1 MFRSKSHKK
10 DSVSRSESSSFS
22 SSITTSSGS
31 PDRSKGATTPTTV
44 LPTQPL
50 TRSDLEALLRRITN
64 DETEVKLMLDEVEAD
79 GDVDGIMTE
88 FGEEEMRGA
97 FEFFDSD
104 GDGMITADELFQV
117 FKVINGDDGCT
128 LEECKRMIANVDL
141 NGDGFGFAA
150 VLAVL
155 VTGASQSRQHESRK
169 PPTKSLFD
177 VGSRRISIVTVNT
190 KEYHSDVLA
199 IITRIMRRTL

>member
-1 MFRSKSHKK
+1 MKLSAKINPKNIFRSKSHKK

-22 SSITTSSGS
+22 SSITTSSAS
-31 PDRSKGATTPTTV
+31 PERSKGATTPTTV

-64 DETEVKLMLDEVEAD
+64 DETEVKLMLDEAEIN
-79 GDVDGIMTE
+79 GEVDGIMTE

-97 FEFFDSD
+97 FDFFDSD
-104 GDGMITADELFQV
+104 GDGLITADELFQV

-141 NGDGFGFAA
+141 NGDGFVCFQDFARMME
-150 VLAVL
+150 
-155 VTGASQSRQHESRK
+155 QRH
-169 PPTKSLFD
+169 
-177 VGSRRISIVTVNT
+177 I
-190 KEYHSDVLA
+190 
-199 IITRIMRRTL
+199 